1 MKNSF
6 KNCISLRNK
15 FIIISIVFLLILLIV
30 SYIFGKLVYNSSV
43 GLEQLIKNED
53 IVKIFSERKDK
64 PLEKLK
70 NYKTSELMIQSS
82 NNYKLESLFITS
94 NIKTRDT
101 MILVHGIGSS
111 YYEMLKV
118 AYRYLDKG
126 YNVLVYNQRNTVNSG
141 GDNYTFGLYERYDLD
156 TLVKFVKNKFPEGRL
171 GVHGFSMGAGTAA
184 MHSEINSKDDKVDF
198 YILDSPYSEMKDA
211 IRMGVLEKRI
221 PDILINY
228 VVTCGDLY
236 NKFKSGFWYSDV
248 KPYESVEKSNVPIL
262 FIHGTK
268 DTVCNYQNSK
278 KMYDL
283 VKHDKKD
290 LWLIEGI
297 GHVDGFE
304 HDSTVYFNKI
314 FKFIDS
320 NVLSD
325 KS

>member
-1 MKNSF
+1 
-6 KNCISLRNK
+6 
-15 FIIISIVFLLILLIV
+15 
-30 SYIFGKLVYNSSV
+30 
-43 GLEQLIKNED
+43 
-53 IVKIFSERKDK
+53 RKDK

-126 YNVLVYNQRNTVNSG
+126 YNVLVYNQRNTGNSG

-156 TLVKFVKNKFPEGRL
+156 SLVKFVKNKFPQGRL